1 MKETD
6 TFESTATGKSYRV
19 HAFASWTCKTKC
31 VVYLIECT
39 NSEKQYIGMT
49 GALHKRFNEHRGYI
63 KNKKETSVAEHF
75 NLPGH
80 SMGDL
85 TIMIIDQEDD
95 VTTLREREG
104 YWINELGTK
113 ACGLNRCY

>member
-1 MKETD
+1 M
-6 TFESTATGKSYRV
+6 
-19 HAFASWTCKTKC
+19 
-31 VVYLIECT
+31 
-39 NSEKQYIGMT
+39 QYVGMT
-49 GALHKRFNEHRGYI
+49 KRALYKRFNEHTYDI
-63 KNKKETSVAEHF
+63 MKERTWKTVAEHF

-95 VTTLREREG
+95 VKTLREREKH
-104 YWINELGTK
+104 WINELGTK